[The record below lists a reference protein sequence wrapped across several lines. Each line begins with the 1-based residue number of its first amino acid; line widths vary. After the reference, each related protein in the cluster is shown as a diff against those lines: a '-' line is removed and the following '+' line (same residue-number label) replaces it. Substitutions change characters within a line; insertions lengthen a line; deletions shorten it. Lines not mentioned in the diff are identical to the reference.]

1 MATHSDVFLQFALAF
16 PEPLVQPH
24 AWLLAKRLQEGHIC
38 ISLDT
43 DPQLAS
49 GSPAGAYPSTQ
60 QLADRP
66 LWIGNAGATTPFIL
80 HRNRLY
86 LHRYFQYESGILV
99 HIHRLLNAEPLPVKL
114 TWMPCFNI

>member
-38 ISLDT
+38 ISLDS
-43 DPQLAS
+43 DPQLAN
-49 GSPAGAYPSTQ
+49 GSPAGAYPTTQ
-60 QLADRP
+60 QLTNRP
-66 LWIGNAGATTPFIL
+66 QWIGNAGDIAPFIL

-86 LHRYFQYESGILV
+86 LHCYF
-99 HIHRLLNAEPLPVKL
+99 
-114 TWMPCFNI
+114 